1 MAPYRRFPGSKITTC
16 GDCRRRLTQLKENQ
30 WFSVSERSG
39 LAWCVPEA
47 PIGREGRQEKGGKV
61 KKAGFQQRAHQV
73 PIVCSLPG
81 ADKTFDAEMTTC
93 TEKGICFTCN
103 PAFDSVLA
111 EGQTILFWPRGAS
124 VGGSGAPQGPDG
136 LRLLSRARV
145 LQRQA
150 LSGAR
155 GTVCEISVEYC

>member
-1 MAPYRRFPGSKITTC
+1 MKKTGF
-16 GDCRRRLTQLKENQ
+16 RRR
-30 WFSVSERSG
+30 
-39 LAWCVPEA
+39 A
-47 PIGREGRQEKGGKV
+47 PQI
-61 KKAGFQQRAHQV
+61 

-103 PAFDSVLA
+103 PAFNSVLS

-124 VGGSGAPQGPDG
+124 VGGSGPAEGPDG

-150 LSGAR
+150 LSGAM